1 MLWYYSS
8 IQKSSNALSGLVL
21 GDVIEGPLTGIQL
34 CKKVLQNPTAVLLL
48 KALITLLNSQEG
60 AEIKLFISISQNVS
74 GDRQVN
80 SIFMLWL
87 EMMN

>member
-21 GDVIEGPLTGIQL
+21 GDVIEGPLTGILL

-48 KALITLLNSQEG
+48 KALIMLLNSQEG
-60 AEIKLFISISQNVS
+60 AEIKLFISIS
-74 GDRQVN
+74 
-80 SIFMLWL
+80 
-87 EMMN
+87 